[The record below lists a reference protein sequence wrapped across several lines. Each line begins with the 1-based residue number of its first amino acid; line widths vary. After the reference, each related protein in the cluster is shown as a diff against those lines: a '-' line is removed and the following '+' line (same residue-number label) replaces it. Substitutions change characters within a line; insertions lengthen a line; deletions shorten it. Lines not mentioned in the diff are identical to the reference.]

1 MKSNFKSTLLALI
14 AVLLAASVWAQC
26 SRQPAYTAREILQWR
41 KCYQRYQ
48 QCSLYRYGLEDYS
61 SKEPDAKGFEGLSL
75 SLDRQDYTLTFWTCT
90 GSFIVSKG
98 WVEAKDHSLVLCDSE
113 VPIRFEYQIDG
124 RYLKPKSVPA
134 ALEIL
139 PRPLPPKPENPL

>member
-1 MKSNFKSTLLALI
+1 VKSNFKSTLLALI
-14 AVLLAASVWAQC
+14 ALLLLAAAWAQF
-26 SRQPAYTAREILQWR
+26 SRKPNFTAEQTVELQ
-41 KCYQRYQ
+41 KCFH
-48 QCSLYRYGLEDYS
+48 SYRNSRLHR
-61 SKEPDAKGFEGLSL
+61 EGL
-75 SLDRQDYTLTFWTCT
+75 QDYTTGEGFAGLNLVVDRQHYTLVYWTCT

-98 WVEAKDHSLVLCDSE
+98 WVEAKDHSLTLCDSE

-139 PRPLPPKPENPL
+139 PRPLPPKPEKPL